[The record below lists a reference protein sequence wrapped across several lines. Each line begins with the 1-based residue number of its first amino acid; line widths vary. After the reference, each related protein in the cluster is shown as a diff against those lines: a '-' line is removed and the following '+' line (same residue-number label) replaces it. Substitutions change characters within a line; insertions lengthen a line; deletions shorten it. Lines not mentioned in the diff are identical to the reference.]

1 MISNNAYSVAT
12 QSNFAAIGLAIANVQ
27 CTPGI
32 WGQMY
37 LHNHSK
43 HAAPRA

>member
-12 QSNFAAIGLAIANVQ
+12 QSNFDCHWLGNTNVQ